1 MPFCIVTRHFCFLI
15 YKISQALFISNL
27 FFLPVWNDFNKTFG
41 CVRFTSIDLYS
52 LDARTNFIFQRIHG
66 VIQSYTP
73 EFFLGHVTGGIKHFG
88 ISDKVTCDAAE
99 LITYHQGYNEPGYDR
114 NTPQQL
120 GESV

>member
-1 MPFCIVTRHFCFLI
+1 MIVI
-15 YKISQALFISNL
+15 KILDVSDKLLS
-27 FFLPVWNDFNKTFG
+27 
-41 CVRFTSIDLYS
+41 DLYL
-52 LDARTNFIFQRIHG
+52 LDACTNFIFQRIHG

-99 LITYHQGYNEPGYDR
+99 LLTYHQGYNEPGYDR

-120 GESV
+120 GKSVWGLITVL